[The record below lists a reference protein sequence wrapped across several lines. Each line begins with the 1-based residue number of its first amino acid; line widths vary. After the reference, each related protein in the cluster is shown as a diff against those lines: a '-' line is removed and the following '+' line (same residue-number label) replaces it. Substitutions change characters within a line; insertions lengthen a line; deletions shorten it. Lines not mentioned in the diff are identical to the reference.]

1 MEDRPTVT
9 DHPPASPALPA
20 WVKKRDGRLVPFE
33 ADKISRA
40 LFAAAESLGRP
51 DPFLARE
58 LTDGIVH
65 FLVSDVEGVVPTT
78 AQIADLTVK
87 VVREL
92 GQPALAAAF
101 AEGQQKKDKR
111 LHLEPGRA
119 DPRAEIV
126 VRLPADKPPCDA
138 VRACLRGYT
147 LQTVFTRD
155 LVAAGHD
162 GLLTL
167 TGLEAPLELAGC
179 VLERPSISTEGRQ
192 AGGAG
197 LVETI
202 EAARLLAGSFVAL
215 DGPEHSLA
223 LADGGDGTVVD
234 YVRELGIGLR
244 ATGLAAVVNLN
255 CAVPPAWADDL
266 AEGPLFAG
274 LQRTPEPRRLSDL
287 ADGLLDHLL
296 RSAPNPD
303 RLRVDWHLAE
313 RDFQPEGRERLLA
326 LARRAIEGAALAFT
340 FDRPRRPVHL
350 AEGLDRRHP
359 AVLLAVGLHLPA
371 LVRQVGAGGEPAV
384 FLQKLGSLARL
395 ALAAAVQKR
404 DFLRRHSQDRPALT
418 RGFLLDRARLA
429 AAPIGLSEVAR
440 ALGGASPDIVRQ
452 TVQTLRD
459 VLRHDGGAC
468 RLETCLDNLREDLA
482 SGLTAWDGTV
492 PVKEQLR
499 TAGVLQGVA
508 ETGTAAV
515 LVPEGRL
522 PAPEQVADWLR
533 WAWQRTEV
541 VRVRLLRVAEPH
553 RQLTFG

>member
-1 MEDRPTVT
+1 MEDPPTVT
-9 DHPPASPALPA
+9 DHPPTSPPLPA

-65 FLVSDVEGVVPTT
+65 FLVSDVEGAVPTT
-78 AQIADLTVK
+78 AQIAELTVK

-101 AEGQQKKDKR
+101 GEGQKKKDKR
-111 LHLEPGRA
+111 FRLEPGRA

-147 LQTVFTRD
+147 LQTVFSRD
-155 LVAAGHD
+155 LVAAQHD
-162 GLLTL
+162 GLLTI

-179 VLERPSISTEGRQ
+179 VLDRP
-192 AGGAG
+192 AAGAG

-202 EAARLLAGSFVAL
+202 EAARLLAGNFIAL
-215 DGPEHSLA
+215 DGPEHFLA
-223 LADGGDGTVVD
+223 LADRGDSAVAD

-274 LQRTPEPRRLSDL
+274 LQRSPDPRHLTSL
-287 ADGLLDHLL
+287 ADGLLDRLL
-296 RSAPNPD
+296 RTPPNPE
-303 RLRVDWHLAE
+303 RLRLDWHLAE
-313 RDFQPEGRERLLA
+313 RDFQPEGRERLLG
-326 LARRAIEGAALAFT
+326 LARRAVEGAALAFT

-371 LVRQVGAGGEPAV
+371 LVKQLGAEGVPAV

-395 ALAAAVQKR
+395 ALPAAVQKR

-429 AAPIGLSEVAR
+429 VAPVGLPEVAR
-440 ALGGASPDIVRQ
+440 ALGTASPDIVPQ
-452 TVQTLRD
+452 TVQRLRD
-459 VLRHDGGAC
+459 VLRQDGGAC
-468 RLETCLDNLREDLA
+468 RLETCLDNVREDLA

-492 PVKEQLR
+492 PVKDQLR
-499 TAGVLQGVA
+499 TAGVLQGEA
-508 ETGTAAV
+508 EAGTAAV

-541 VRVRLLRVAEPH
+541 VRVRLVRVAEPH